1 LLEAKCSRCGR
12 VSLVELR
19 GLKHPPDTPVWKLEA
34 ALYCEPGSEGRHY
47 THRQRAH
54 ILGLTY
60 ARLYCTAVSRLIR
73 ALDTRKTR
81 ARLDRLVRDGKI

>member
-1 LLEAKCSRCGR
+1 MC
-12 VSLVELR
+12 LR
-19 GLKHPPDTPVWKLEA
+19 PSATAAAVFRWSKLRALKHPPDTPVWKLEA

-60 ARLYCTAVSRLIR
+60 ARLEPEPSRATGQKQR
-73 ALDTRKTR
+73 
-81 ARLDRLVRDGKI
+81 

>member
-1 LLEAKCSRCGR
+1 MIC
-12 VSLVELR
+12 LR
-19 GLKHPPDTPVWKLEA
+19 PSAAAAAVFRWSNYARSSIRRIRQSGKLE

-60 ARLYCTAVSRLIR
+60 ARLEPEIEGNGAEAAIR
-73 ALDTRKTR
+73 AQFQN
-81 ARLDRLVRDGKI
+81 